1 MSDSP
6 WMHISVS
13 EGESERSQGA
23 LRFMRGGWEEGL
35 VGVGVEEGLV
45 GGLVSRLVSRIS
57 TDALCPECQP
67 ARSRGFL
74 APILML
80 SGGLPKSPAGSGRR
94 VHQRYLGQ
102 RLLLSRASPSGCLV
116 PQPSRF
122 GSGRPCPASRG
133 CTLSP
138 VQPARA
144 RPATPLQ
151 NTSASVACCPL
162 LSGYLLSFWTQLCYC
177 HLSNAPEGSSCPAP
191 LSF

>member
-23 LRFMRGGWEEGL
+23 LRLMRGGW
-35 VGVGVEEGLV
+35 EEGLV

-67 ARSRGFL
+67 APSRGFL
-74 APILML
+74 ATILML

-116 PQPSRF
+116 PQRFPGPAAQPLWLRSTPAPPAEAARSLPCSR
-122 GSGRPCPASRG
+122 RPPALPHL
-133 CTLSP
+133 CKIHQHLWPIVLSFP
-138 VQPARA
+138 VI
-144 RPATPLQ
+144 
-151 NTSASVACCPL
+151 CCPF
-162 LSGYLLSFWTQLCYC
+162 GPNYVT
-177 HLSNAPEGSSCPAP
+177 AI
-191 LSF
+191 

>member
-23 LRFMRGGWEEGL
+23 LRFMRGGCEEGL
-35 VGVGVEEGLV
+35 VGVGAEEGLV

-67 ARSRGFL
+67 APSRGFL

-80 SGGLPKSPAGSGRR
+80 SGGLPTSPAGSGRR

-102 RLLLSRASPSGCLV
+102 RLLLKVPPSGLLV
-116 PQPSRF
+116 PQPFPGPAAQPLWLRSTPAPPAEAARSLPCSR
-122 GSGRPCPASRG
+122 RAPALPHL
-133 CTLSP
+133 CKIHQHLWPIVLSFP
-138 VQPARA
+138 VI
-144 RPATPLQ
+144 
-151 NTSASVACCPL
+151 CCPF
-162 LSGYLLSFWTQLCYC
+162 GPNYVT
-177 HLSNAPEGSSCPAP
+177 AI
-191 LSF
+191 